1 MKVTVRKETAGHYS
15 IYVAKKDLEARI
27 VSAEQPAIWGGK
39 VELDNGWT
47 LEMPPMAADTRLPIT
62 VEARRLGEG

>member
-1 MKVTVRKETAGHYS
+1 MKVTVRKEADGGHS

-27 VSAEQPAIWGGK
+27 VRADVPAIWGGR

-47 LEMPPMAADTRLPIT
+47 LEMPALAVDTRLPIT
-62 VEARRLGEG
+62 VEARKLGEL